1 MVIKSNTFDVVII
14 GCGAAGLTAART
26 ALARG
31 RRVCIIDMAPT
42 PARKVAASGGARCN
56 FTNADANR
64 NRYFGENP
72 DFVRGALARFSPA
85 DVLNWARDRGIKWVE
100 KAPGQYFCADGAGA
114 ILDAL
119 LRDARGANIVMNTT
133 VTNVS
138 HTDGAFTIKTNSGEY
153 FAKSVIVAS
162 GGISFPDLIVSDIGY
177 KIARTFGHKIIPPR
191 PGLCAIATDAFS
203 PEMAGISIPVQIRVG
218 KSVIDDSMLFT
229 HFGIGGPAVYRATVR
244 DAAGDIFIDMAPGI
258 DILSVLQAAKKS
270 DGRKTVA
277 SVLTAYLPAR
287 VARWIAG
294 DDTRRIADVRDAD
307 LRDIDGRIKR
317 TIIPHNGY
325 KYHGL
330 RSAEVTRG
338 GVSTD
343 EISSKTME
351 SKLQPGLFFAGE
363 VLDIAGDLGGFNLQW
378 AWASGAVAGDAA

>member
-31 RRVCIIDMAPT
+31 RRVCIIDMGPA
-42 PARKVAASGGARCN
+42 PARKVAASGGGRCN

-64 NRYFGENP
+64 NRYFGANP
-72 DFVRGALARFSPA
+72 DFVRGALARVSPA
-85 DVLNWARDRGIKWVE
+85 DILDWARGHNIKWFE
-100 KAPGQYFCADGAGA
+100 KTPGQYFCAGGAGA
-114 ILDAL
+114 VVDAL
-119 LRDARGANIVMNTT
+119 LYDARGANMIMNT
-133 VTNVS
+133 NVIDVRY
-138 HTDGAFTIKTNSGEY
+138 TDGAFTIKTKHDEY
-153 FAKSVIVAS
+153 FAQSVIVAS
-162 GGISFPDLIVSDIGY
+162 GGISFPDLVVSDIGY
-177 KIARTFGHKIIPPR
+177 KIARAFGHKIVPPR
-191 PGLCAIATDAFS
+191 PGLCAIATNVFS
-203 PEMAGISIPVQIRVG
+203 PEMAGISIPVQIRIG

-244 DAAGDIFIDMAPGI
+244 DAAGDISIDMAPGI
-258 DILSVLQAAKKS
+258 DILSALQAAKKS
-270 DGRKTVA
+270 DGRKTI
-277 SVLTAYLPAR
+277 SSILTQYLPAR
-287 VARWIAG
+287 VARWVAG
-294 DDTRRIADVRDAD
+294 DDTHRIADVRDVD
-307 LRDIDGRIKR
+307 LQNIATRVKR
-317 TIIPHNGY
+317 TIIPHGEY

-351 SKLQPGLFFAGE
+351 SKLQPGLYFVGE

-378 AWASGAVAGDAA
+378 AWASGTVAGDMA

>member
-31 RRVCIIDMAPT
+31 RRVCIIDMGPA
-42 PARKVAASGGARCN
+42 PARKVAASGGTRCN

-85 DVLNWARDRGIKWVE
+85 DVLDWARDHGIKWVE
-100 KAPGQYFCADGAGA
+100 KAPGQYFCADGAGV

-119 LRDARGANIVMNTT
+119 LHDARGANIVMNTT
-133 VTNVS
+133 VTGVS
-138 HTDGAFTIKTNSGEY
+138 HTDGVFTIATNRGEY

-162 GGISFPDLIVSDIGY
+162 GGISFPDLAVSDIGY
-177 KIARTFGHKIIPPR
+177 KIARTFGHKIVSPR
-191 PGLCAIATDAFS
+191 PGLCAIATDVFS
-203 PEMAGISIPVQIRVG
+203 SELAGISIPVQIHVG

-244 DAAGDIFIDMAPGI
+244 DAGGDMFIDMAPGI
-258 DILSVLQAAKKS
+258 DILSILRAAKKS
-270 DGRKTVA
+270 DGRKNIA

-307 LRDIDGRIKR
+307 LQNIDGRIKR
-317 TIIPHNGY
+317 AIIPHGGY

-343 EISSKTME
+343 EVSSKTME

-378 AWASGAVAGDAA
+378 AWASGAVAGGVA

>member
-119 LRDARGANIVMNTT
+119 LRDARGANMVMNTT

-138 HTDGAFTIKTNSGEY
+138 HTDGIFTINTNHGEY

>member
-119 LRDARGANIVMNTT
+119 LRDARGANMVMNTT
-133 VTNVS
+133 VTRVS

>member
-119 LRDARGANIVMNTT
+119 LRDARGANMVMNTT
-133 VTNVS
+133 VTRVS
-138 HTDGAFTIKTNSGEY
+138 HTDGAFAIKTNRGEY

>member
-42 PARKVAASGGARCN
+42 PARKVAASGGGRCN

-133 VTNVS
+133 VTRVS

-177 KIARTFGHKIIPPR
+177 KIARAFGHKIIPPR

>member
-42 PARKVAASGGARCN
+42 PARKVAASGGGRCN
-56 FTNADANR
+56 FTNTDANR

-119 LRDARGANIVMNTT
+119 LRDARGANMVMNTT
-133 VTNVS
+133 VTRVS

-218 KSVIDDSMLFT
+218 KSLIDDSMLFT

-270 DGRKTVA
+270 DGRKTMA